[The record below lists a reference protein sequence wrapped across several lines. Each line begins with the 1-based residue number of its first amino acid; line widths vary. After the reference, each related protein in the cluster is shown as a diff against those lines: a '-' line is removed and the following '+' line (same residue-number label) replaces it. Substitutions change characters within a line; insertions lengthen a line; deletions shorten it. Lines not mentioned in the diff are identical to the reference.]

1 MDVSE
6 VGRIAIGSSRSE
18 FPLLLVNLNAWGQ
31 MKPDTHARV
40 THATSGENP
49 SMWSFSRSRTEW
61 EMNMGK
67 YEFWT
72 PNSLI
77 SRSNQ
82 ARYINSN
89 KTVDY

>member
-31 MKPDTHARV
+31 MNPDTHARV

-67 YEFWT
+67 YEF
-72 PNSLI
+72 
-77 SRSNQ
+77 
-82 ARYINSN
+82 
-89 KTVDY
+89 

>member
-6 VGRIAIGSSRSE
+6 VGRIAMGSSRSE
-18 FPLLLVNLNAWGQ
+18 FPLLSVNLMPGRPDEF
-31 MKPDTHARV
+31 PDTHARV

-49 SMWSFSRSRTEW
+49 SMWSFSRSRTAW

-72 PNSLI
+72 SNSLI

-82 ARYINSN
+82 AR
-89 KTVDY
+89 

>member
-18 FPLLLVNLNAWGQ
+18 FPLLSVNLMPGRPDEF
-31 MKPDTHARV
+31 PDTHARV

-49 SMWSFSRSRTEW
+49 SMWSFSRSRTAW

-72 PNSLI
+72 SNSLI

-82 ARYINSN
+82 AR
-89 KTVDY
+89 